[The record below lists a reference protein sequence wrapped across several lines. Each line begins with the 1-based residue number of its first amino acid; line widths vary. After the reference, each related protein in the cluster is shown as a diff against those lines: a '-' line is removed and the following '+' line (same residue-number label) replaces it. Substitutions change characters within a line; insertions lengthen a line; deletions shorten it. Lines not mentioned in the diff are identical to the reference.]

1 MFSKQHKQGKWGRKY
16 HPKWP
21 LHRKT
26 CCEHIRYTHSNN
38 ISNTGLQCGI
48 ALLFSALLP
57 QHHKRFMRYVVV
69 IINSSSKFI

>member
-1 MFSKQHKQGKWGRKY
+1 MFSKQQKQGGMEEKY

-48 ALLFSALLP
+48 ALVSLCPSPTTPQNIEAFLP
-57 QHHKRFMRYVVV
+57 QHHK
-69 IINSSSKFI
+69 IC